1 MAGRTLTA
9 IFCILLLSVLMP
21 NRAAA
26 QERRLDAEQIKA
38 GLRTTTVEENGF
50 VDRVVLLVEN
60 GFLPARTVY
69 TTFLWARK
77 KPKHKFQYFRR
88 AMIIRARELGIRL

>member
-1 MAGRTLTA
+1 MAKRLWA
-9 IFCILLLSVLMP
+9 VIFCILVVSSLKS
-21 NRAAA
+21 NQAAA
-26 QERRLDAEQIKA
+26 QEPRLDAEQIKA

-60 GFLPARTVY
+60 RLLPARTVY

-77 KPKHKFQYFRR
+77 KPRHKFQYFRR
-88 AMIIRARELGIRL
+88 AMIIRARQIGIRL